1 MLQIHAYQHQW
12 LLRDSTRI
20 RLVIYRSCWT
30 LSDSLTTQ
38 VETYLFLFFYC
49 IICNSVLFF
58 LSDLFVQNEVDL
70 AMFTTLKDEDFIS
83 IGIRSFGARKI
94 MLNAIQGNLIFP
106 PL

>member
-1 MLQIHAYQHQW
+1 MAASRFDQNSSRHLSQ
-12 LLRDSTRI
+12 LLDT
-20 RLVIYRSCWT
+20 VG
-30 LSDSLTTQ
+30 LSH
-38 VETYLFLFFYC
+38 YAGRNLFVF
-49 IICNSVLFF
+49 IF
-58 LSDLFVQNEVDL
+58 LLHYFSDLFVQNEVDL

>member
-1 MLQIHAYQHQW
+1 MTGAADSCIPASIW
-12 LLRDSTRI
+12 LPRDSTRI
-20 RLVIYRSCWT
+20 RLVICRSCWT

-38 VETYLFLFFYC
+38 VETYLFLLHYF
-49 IICNSVLFF
+49 
-58 LSDLFVQNEVDL
+58 SDLFVQNEVDL